1 MDLKDRHIQALQME
15 LTRQR
20 NLVAERDS
28 IIQSYESE
36 MESWRDGVLAGFIS
50 LEDHYSE
57 IEDARKESAK
67 EVSQIKAE
75 LDAERNARMAAEAR
89 VRELEEAA
97 SEREEAHKEELAKF
111 GEVQEMAEKAKEHEI
126 DMMSIVRVIQ
136 NRMFNHNS
144 DRMRFLNSQLDID
157 DETVREQGFEA
168 ILQSISKDADEE
180 LNGVKEDAGM
190 SGQDETEQKNE

>member
-1 MDLKDRHIQALQME
+1 ME

-75 LDAERNARMAAEAR
+75 LDAERNARMVAEAR

-168 ILQSISKDADEE
+168 IRIPPHCY
-180 LNGVKEDAGM
+180 
-190 SGQDETEQKNE
+190 GQT

>member
-1 MDLKDRHIQALQME
+1 ME

-97 SEREEAHKEELAKF
+97 SEREEAHKEELAKANMEYIC
-111 GEVQEMAEKAKEHEI
+111 GPIPIKSGIELLAEDYRNLVVLSEDTIAHGQVIRSLDAEGQERFNRAWDRVKA
-126 DMMSIVRVIQ
+126 
-136 NRMFNHNS
+136 
-144 DRMRFLNSQLDID
+144 
-157 DETVREQGFEA
+157 TEA
-168 ILQSISKDADEE
+168 K
-180 LNGVKEDAGM
+180 
-190 SGQDETEQKNE
+190 